1 MDSFARKNL
10 PMKSRRVSKA
20 IAKNVSFPEFVDY
33 LIRTPPNL
41 MDKYWAPYSKATFIY
56 DVQSLVYCFDLKVCI
71 PCNIS
76 YDGILKVETI
86 KNDASW
92 LLDKLNHEYVPEVWD
107 KFDERKRESDD
118 KLSRE
123 YFRLVKQINIRRLYM
138 KYQVD
143 FEMFGYENQVLKYI
157 DMGYL

>member
-1 MDSFARKNL
+1 M
-10 PMKSRRVSKA
+10 
-20 IAKNVSFPEFVDY
+20 
-33 LIRTPPNL
+33 
-41 MDKYWAPYSKATFIY
+41 
-56 DVQSLVYCFDLKVCI
+56 
-71 PCNIS
+71 
-76 YDGILKVETI
+76 
-86 KNDASW
+86 KNDAGW

-118 KLSRE
+118 ELSRE